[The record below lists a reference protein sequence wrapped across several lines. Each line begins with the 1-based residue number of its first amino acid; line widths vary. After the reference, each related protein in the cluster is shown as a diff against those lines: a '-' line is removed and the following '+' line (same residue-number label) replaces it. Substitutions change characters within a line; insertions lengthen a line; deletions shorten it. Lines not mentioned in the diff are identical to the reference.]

1 MNILTDILSL
11 FKRKQIIEQLT
22 PDDLIVV
29 GRHEQPDMLGIASP
43 IPYKSVK
50 LIKAKDLT
58 VTSVPCSYANL
69 DNGNEPIGGNVY
81 INTTSNPCT
90 INLRRIVGTG
100 NNLAVTQNGNQ
111 IEISTIAEP
120 NTANNVG
127 VANKVYKNKIGEV
140 LQFKTLD
147 ASNDSISIED
157 TGDTLNF
164 KLKRVILNSPDGGT
178 WEVTVDN
185 SGQLVT
191 SLIA

>member
-58 VTSVPCSYANL
+58 VTSVPCSYVNL

-127 VANKVYKNKIGEV
+127 GANKVYKNKIGEV

-157 TGDTLNF
+157 TGNTLNF

>member
-11 FKRKQIIEQLT
+11 FKRKQFVETLT
-22 PDDLIVV
+22 PEDLIVV

-50 LIKAKDLT
+50 LVKVKDLN
-58 VTSVPCSYANL
+58 VTTVPCGYANL
-69 DNGNEPIGGNVY
+69 DNGNEPRGGNVY

-90 INLRRIVGTG
+90 INLRRIVSTG
-100 NNLAVTQNGNQ
+100 NNLAVIQNGNQ

-127 VANKVYKNKIGEV
+127 GAKEVYRNKIGEV
-140 LQFKTLD
+140 LHFKTLD
-147 ASNDSISIED
+147 SVNDSIAIED
-157 TGDTLNF
+157 TGDILDF
-164 KLKRVILNSPDGGT
+164 KLKRIILNSPDGGT
-178 WEVTVDN
+178 WEVTVN
-185 SGQLVT
+185 NTGELIT